1 MLKTNTTKQ
10 NKTRKEITQKG
21 NISDS
26 LKRQRDWLT
35 KFDER
40 ADEKAGKSRVGLVLH
55 HSRENF
61 KRILFLS
68 LAR

>member
-40 ADEKAGKSRVGLVLH
+40 ADEKAGKSRVG
-55 HSRENF
+55 
-61 KRILFLS
+61 
-68 LAR
+68 